1 MERTVWDPILCC
13 PFFYSRMDQ
22 FMKKILFFLGILP
35 LALSAKKNKVGGQA
49 IIEGVMMRGKQKV
62 SWAVRKPDG
71 SMVIESFPFTS
82 VCRKYKILKTPVI
95 RGAINLYESMV
106 LGFKSLMRSAE
117 IAMPEEEKP
126 KEKNF
131 KETFAMVMSM
141 VVAFAVAIGLF
152 MFLPMVIANIFFE
165 KSALSFNFVAGIIR
179 ISLIVLYMFSISFWK
194 DIQRVF
200 EYHGAEH
207 KAIFTFEDDKELTL
221 ENMRPYT
228 TLHPRCGTSF
238 LLLVGLV
245 CILLFSI
252 IDTLFIHYIGQY
264 PNVLSRVFV
273 HILLIPLVG
282 GCSYEVLRLSDRYQ
296 HIFPVSLLI
305 KPGLWLQLITTREP
319 DDKQLETASAALKA
333 AL

>member
-1 MERTVWDPILCC
+1 VTKPMHILGML
-13 PFFYSRMDQ
+13 PFC
-22 FMKKILFFLGILP
+22 
-35 LALSAKKNKVGGQA
+35 LSARKSKVGGQA
-49 IIEGVMMRGKQKV
+49 IIEGVMMRGKQKI

-71 SMVIESFPFTS
+71 EMVVESFPFTS
-82 VCRKYKILKTPVI
+82 LCKKYKALKTPVI
-95 RGAINLYESMV
+95 RGAINLYESLT

-126 KEKNF
+126 REKNF
-131 KETFAMVMSM
+131 KESFSM
-141 VVAFAVAIGLF
+141 VASMTVAFAVALGLF
-152 MFLPMVIANIFFE
+152 MYLPMFIANIFFE

-179 ISLIVLYMFSISFWK
+179 ITLIVAYMFFISFWK
-194 DIQRVF
+194 DIRRVF

-252 IDTLFIHYIGQY
+252 IDTLIMHYIGPY
-264 PNVLSRVFV
+264 PNVLSRVLV

-282 GCSYEVLRLSDRYQ
+282 GVSYEALRLSDRYQ
-296 HIFPVSLLI
+296 HVFPVSLLI
-305 KPGLWLQLITTREP
+305 KPGLWLQHITTREP

>member
-1 MERTVWDPILCC
+1 
-13 PFFYSRMDQ
+13 
-22 FMKKILFFLGILP
+22 MKKSLCFFGFLP
-35 LALSAKKNKVGGQA
+35 LVLSAKKSKVGGQA
-49 IIEGVMMRGKQKV
+49 IIEGVMMRGKQKI

-71 SMVIESFPFTS
+71 AMVIESFPFTS
-82 VCRKYKILKTPVI
+82 LCKKYKILKTPVI
-95 RGAINLYESMV
+95 RGAISLYESLAV
-106 LGFKSLMRSAE
+106 GFKSLMRSAE
-117 IAMPEEEKP
+117 IAMPEDEKP
-126 KEKNF
+126 REKTF
-131 KETFAMVMSM
+131 KDSFSMGLSM
-141 VVAFAVAIGLF
+141 VIALAVSLGLF
-152 MFLPMVIANIFFE
+152 MYLPMFIANIFFE

-207 KAIFTFEDDKELTL
+207 KAIFTFEDDKDLTL

-245 CILLFSI
+245 CIFLFSI
-252 IDTLFIHYIGQY
+252 IDTLFIQFIGQY

-273 HILLIPLVG
+273 HILLIPIVG
-282 GCSYEVLRLSDRYQ
+282 GFSYEVLRLSDRYQ
-296 HIFPVSLLI
+296 HIFPVSILI
-305 KPGLWLQLITTREP
+305 KPGLWLQKITTREP
-319 DDKQLETASAALKA
+319 DDRQLETASAALKA